1 MRYNLAELRLKI
13 RTALPEGLVVPQHT
27 EKEHFY
33 GVGANHGG
41 VVTTGTGDPVYPSVT
56 GKLQHLKDE
65 GLANFKMNR
74 ALEYIFANFAKFT
87 DANIMEHIAAAERMP
102 ADIFE
107 DAGDIGTYIHDARE
121 KIFSQWIETGV
132 RPADFQSFI
141 GQDRQDIRA
150 ISAIAALERFC
161 DEWSYIPVVTEL
173 YVYSHT
179 LKTAGALDDIGLIR
193 EQVREGDTPC
203 ATHDIFQDPEKNIDR
218 CLTCGAKWKWL
229 LVLMDLKSSNR
240 FKDSY
245 FFQVSM
251 YYEMFRKLTGIKID
265 RAFILKVSKEDRT
278 YKIEDLKRPAKLAQY
293 AKHIIKTNDGL
304 AFIKTLRKDNQRNV
318 VKV

>member
-1 MRYNLAELRLKI
+1 MRHDLSALRLKI
-13 RTALPEGLVVPQHT
+13 RTALPVGLVVPEHT

-33 GVGANHGG
+33 RIHQNLGG
-41 VVTTGTGDPVYPSVT
+41 VVYVTTGDPAYPSVT

-87 DANIMEHIAAAERMP
+87 EANIMEHIAAAERMP

-107 DAGDIGTYIHDARE
+107 DAGDIGTYIHDLRE
-121 KIFSQWIETGV
+121 EIFSQWIETGT
-132 RPADFQSFI
+132 RPPDFESFI
-141 GQDRQDIRA
+141 HADRDDIRA
-150 ISAIAALERFC
+150 HSALAALSKFC
-161 DEWSYIPVVTEL
+161 DEWNYIPVMTEL
-173 YVYSHT
+173 YVYSHG
-179 LKTAGALDDIGLIR
+179 LKTAGALDDLGLIR
-193 EQVREGDTPC
+193 QVVREGDTPC
-203 ATHDIFQDPEKNIDR
+203 AEHDVFQDPNHNIDR
-218 CLTCGAKWKWL
+218 CLKCGAKWKWL

-251 YYEMFRKLTGIKID
+251 YYEMFRKLTNIKLD
-265 RAFILKVSKEDRT
+265 MAFILKVSKDDRT

-304 AFIKTLRKDNQRNV
+304 AFIKELRKDNQRNV
-318 VKV
+318 VRL